1 MSTQAVLG
9 ASPPLPDDELEEA
22 ILDWVRARFDR
33 WPIEALHIDSVSLA
47 ATLGVSRKRINRAIR
62 ALSSRHLIEPFLRTE
77 EEVAAGVPFL
87 HQLVE

>member
-1 MSTQAVLG
+1 MSAQAVMG
-9 ASPPLPDDELEEA
+9 AHTPLPDDGLEEA

-47 ATLGVSRKRINRAIR
+47 ATLGVSRKRVSRAIR
-62 ALSSRHLIEPFLRTE
+62 ALTSRHLIEPVLRTE

-87 HQLVE
+87 HRLVE